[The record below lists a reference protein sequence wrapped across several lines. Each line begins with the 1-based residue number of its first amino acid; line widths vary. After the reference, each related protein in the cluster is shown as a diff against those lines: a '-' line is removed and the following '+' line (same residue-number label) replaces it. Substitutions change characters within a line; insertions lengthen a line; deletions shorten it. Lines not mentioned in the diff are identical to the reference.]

1 MRNPLSSAVF
11 LSLVVVPAVTAA
23 AQVKPI
29 DRQIVEAVSPLPE
42 TMRAGAKVL
51 GYGSS
56 GSLETIREGQT
67 FVCLADDPANA
78 NFHVACYHESLEPF
92 MARGRA
98 LRRDGKNAAES
109 QQIRTQEIQRGALS
123 MPEHAALYS
132 LTGPMNEV
140 TGSPDSVAAL
150 FVIYMPNVTEESTG
164 VAAQP
169 SRERPWLMFPGQ
181 PLSHIMISGGWR
193 RP

>member
-92 MARGRA
+92 MARG
-98 LRRDGKNAAES
+98 
-109 QQIRTQEIQRGALS
+109 
-123 MPEHAALYS
+123 
-132 LTGPMNEV
+132 PMNEV

-150 FVIYMPNVTEESTG
+150 FVIYMPNATEESTG

-169 SRERPWLMFPGQ
+169 SRERPWLMFPGE